1 MTKVLFIEA
10 KRKDTI
16 NINKKELAKLPKEL
30 FIAYSIQYKKLALAI
45 KRELGKRI
53 KGFKQVL
60 GCTKLKTKYPIL
72 LIGSGRFHAN
82 NLAMQNSSPIYIYT
96 ENKIQKLDQ
105 KEIQKLKQR
114 KQAAISRFL
123 AEEKIGILVSTK
135 PGQKNNVLA
144 DKLKKRIEKKQ
155 KKAYIFLSNNISLQE
170 LENFDI
176 KIWVNTAC
184 PGLAFESNNVVN
196 SDDIMPFL

>member
-10 KRKDTI
+10 QRKDPI

-45 KRELGKRI
+45 KRELCKRV

-96 ENKIQKLDQ
+96 DNKIQKIDQ

-123 AEEKIGILVSTK
+123 SEDKIGILVSTK
-135 PGQKNNVLA
+135 PGQNNNTLA
-144 DKLKKRIEKKQ
+144 DKIKKKIEKKQ
-155 KKAYIFLSNNISLQE
+155 KKAYIFLSNNINLQE

-184 PGLAFESNNVVN
+184 PGLAFDSNNVVN